1 MAVKG
6 ISNNPNGRPK
16 GRQNKVTTEVKNIIK
31 GILEEYTSGTMP
43 CNFKD
48 DFMMMDAPER
58 VKTAVKM
65 AEFVV
70 PKLQRTTL
78 EDNTQRTRKIDDVIA
93 KLTE

>member
-1 MAVKG
+1 MKG
-6 ISNNPNGRPK
+6 RTNNPNGRPK
-16 GRQNKVTTEVKNIIK
+16 GKQNKVTAEVKNIIK
-31 GILEEYTSGTMP
+31 NILEEYASGEMEHT
-43 CNFKD
+43 FKD
-48 DFMMMDAPER
+48 DFMAMDAADR

-93 KLTE
+93 RLTEV